1 MLEHAR
7 FDKWGDWRYDPDRM
21 VLVLERTID
30 ERSKAKYEVDLEKC
44 TNCEGILNWIAQMA
58 GKTWPTPE
66 DIAGL
71 VYAMND
77 LLGFQ
82 ENVCHSR
89 FDKEKLDGLL
99 EQARIVFKTKAD
111 AKRMRNRTALPPL

>member
-1 MLEHAR
+1 MLKHAR

-21 VLVLERTID
+21 VLVLERTKGTQSRA
-30 ERSKAKYEVDLEKC
+30 EYEVDLEKC
-44 TNCEGILNWIAQMA
+44 TSCERILDWIAQMA

-82 ENVCHSR
+82 QNVCHSR
-89 FDKEKLDGLL
+89 FDKKRLDELL
-99 EQARIVFKTKAD
+99 EQVRIVFETKTD
-111 AKRMRNRTALPPL
+111 AKRMRNRTTLPPL